1 MEGIIIKVMDYKEY
15 DRLLFMYTEEGRIT
29 LVAKGANKLNNET
42 RALSQYLNLISFKEV
57 NDKTMYNL
65 MEAKLINSFSNLKND
80 YNLLNT
86 ASIMFDLLNLFIMD
100 NDDHKNVYNLLKD
113 ALINFKIGNELSFG
127 FKLLNIIGYGLN
139 LKPEKKNPK
148 GFNISLGRLIY
159 EDEDYLIDLSLAH
172 TLILLKLT
180 FMSYDKIEEVVLKD
194 YQVLKQFM
202 YDYYEYHTDTKIKR
216 K

>member
-100 NDDHKNVYNLLKD
+100 NDDH
-113 ALINFKIGNELSFG
+113 
-127 FKLLNIIGYGLN
+127 
-139 LKPEKKNPK
+139 
-148 GFNISLGRLIY
+148 
-159 EDEDYLIDLSLAH
+159 
-172 TLILLKLT
+172 
-180 FMSYDKIEEVVLKD
+180 
-194 YQVLKQFM
+194 
-202 YDYYEYHTDTKIKR
+202 
-216 K
+216 